1 MWLWTGDQP
10 QTRRS
15 PQPPPIIN
23 WKITQQRSQE
33 TLNLPSDLGL
43 QSRSYPMLSNR
54 LTSPTHTLSFSRP
67 NLTGHQSAGHPHL
80 RMLGVLASRKPVQH
94 PTGGDDEVWLRVL
107 SKWLAFLM
115 TITAA
120 QKSSRDLH
128 VDGASSEKIGCPE
141 QVLSSCTFSDLVTFC
156 GRRRKTLVYP
166 RDLAVGGGDRNQLTS
181 MCKFCGRPFRLGGSL
196 DFVAHARRI
205 VNSTTCRFRDRC
217 STFVNLELLSLQQAH
232 HLVACK
238 VQIL

>member
-1 MWLWTGDQP
+1 MKLWVLLLLLCAWCVRKEHGVLNQMRPPPIIYIYIYIYNVRFGRELNKTHWLHGSTHSIKENLHMDTVKMWLWTGDQP

-156 GRRRKTLVYP
+156 G
-166 RDLAVGGGDRNQLTS
+166 
-181 MCKFCGRPFRLGGSL
+181 
-196 DFVAHARRI
+196 
-205 VNSTTCRFRDRC
+205 
-217 STFVNLELLSLQQAH
+217 QA
-232 HLVACK
+232 
-238 VQIL
+238 QENPGISS